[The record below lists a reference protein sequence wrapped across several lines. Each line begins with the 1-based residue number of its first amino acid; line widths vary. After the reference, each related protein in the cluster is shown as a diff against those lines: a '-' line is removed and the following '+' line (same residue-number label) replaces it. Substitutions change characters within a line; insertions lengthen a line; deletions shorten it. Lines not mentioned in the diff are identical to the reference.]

1 MTKLQTN
8 YAFRVTTL
16 QCELNGDCLTVLYCY
31 STHYMCWAN
40 ILNGRIYDGHVLLGF
55 ISGML
60 FTQNRALFYNVHCL
74 FFVIFNIGGHGCNY
88 MTR

>member
-8 YAFRVTTL
+8 YVCRVTTL
-16 QCELNGDCLTVLYCY
+16 QCKLNGHGLTVLYCY

-40 ILNGRIYDGHVLLGF
+40 ILNGSIYDGYVLLGF

-60 FTQNRALFYNVHCL
+60 FTQNRALFYNVHGL
-74 FFVIFNIGGHGCNY
+74 FFVKFNICRHGCNY